1 MAKRSSLGKNLD
13 VLLGQIQ
20 TIQATQQEKSTEGLL
35 HLPVEYLSRGPYQP
49 RMDFSAESLQELAD
63 SIRAQGI
70 IQPII
75 VRHLDE
81 KRYEIIAGERRWR
94 AAQIAGL
101 QTVPVVV
108 RSFTDEAALA
118 VALIEN
124 IQRENL
130 NPIEEANA
138 LYRLQQEFS
147 LTHEEIAQTVGKSRT
162 VVTNFIRLLQLESA
176 VKKQVESKALSLGHA
191 KVLLALSGQKQ
202 VDAAKIIAERQLSV
216 RETELLVSQL
226 QQTPSAASPKVSKKS
241 SPDIQRLE
249 MRFSEQ
255 LGAKVSIQQSGKG
268 RGKVVIYYHSAD
280 EFEGIF
286 ERLGGERVS

>member
-1 MAKRSSLGKNLD
+1 MAKRPSLGKNLD
-13 VLLGQIQ
+13 ALLGQIQ
-20 TIQATQQEKSTEGLL
+20 TIQATAPTKPAEGLRQ
-35 HLPVEYLSRGPYQP
+35 LPVEYLSRGVYQP
-49 RMDFSAESLQELAD
+49 RTDFSPDSLQALAD

-75 VRHLDE
+75 VRELGE

-108 RSFTDEAALA
+108 RPLSDEAALA

-124 IQRENL
+124 IQRDDL
-130 NPIEEANA
+130 NPIEEATA

-147 LTHEEIAQTVGKSRT
+147 LTHEEIAKMVGKSRAA
-162 VVTNFIRLLQLESA
+162 VTNFIRLLQLESD
-176 VKKQVESKALSLGHA
+176 VKKQVEAKTLSLGHA
-191 KVLLALSGQKQ
+191 KVLLALHGQQ
-202 VDAAKIIAERQLSV
+202 QIAVANRVIAHHLSV
-216 RETELLVSQL
+216 RETELLVSQ
-226 QQTPSAASPKVSKKS
+226 QSASSSPVPQKKI

-249 MRFSEQ
+249 TQFSEQ
-255 LGAKVSIQQSGKG
+255 LGTKVSIQQTNKG
-268 RGKVVIYYHSAD
+268 QGKVVIYYHSLE

-286 ERLGGERVS
+286 ERLGVES